1 MMSNCELLQLD
12 EEMLRETP
20 VPYYDMGVSCGL
32 PSEMG
37 DIPPEMMMAPALLTM
52 GLNVSF
58 GRAQGDSMIGVGIHD
73 GDMLLIE
80 STSHFNNQDI
90 VLAKINGED
99 LLKTYYMDEHGRH
112 WLVPANDKYDAILL
126 TEDMDVRFAGRVVW
140 NMRRDVH
147 DTTRN
152 IRQSIERYLDKYG
165 EPEVQQS
172 VEQVVD
178 KETEVHQHKKKM
190 DKELLARAIECCQQ
204 YFWGNVSYGV
214 VFCICRDD
222 YKKCYT
228 RSDFEEMIEQ
238 LPYRQK
244 RSYTC
249 PAGTI
254 ANAFRN
260 NPIFNEHISEWDKF
274 NPLKR
279 IIRLRDELQ
288 KELKL

>member
-172 VEQVVD
+172 VEQPPRQLPPDLNSRRARRILDRAVD
-178 KETEVHQHKKKM
+178 AQLLTADYQRPADVEWWKM
-190 DKELLARAIECCQQ
+190 ACMADAIGDELSLPNK
-204 YFWGNVSYGV
+204 WV
-214 VFCICRDD
+214 VFCSLWGNSNLRKYNTDKQGMTD
-222 YKKCYT
+222 YNNFRKILKKQ
-228 RSDFEEMIEQ
+228 I
-238 LPYRQK
+238 L
-244 RSYTC
+244 
-249 PAGTI
+249 
-254 ANAFRN
+254 
-260 NPIFNEHISEWDKF
+260 
-274 NPLKR
+274 
-279 IIRLRDELQ
+279 
-288 KELKL
+288 